1 MIRLRLMAATND
13 QSAGVRD
20 LIRAARSGKSDTIR
34 EVLLAAGVDVNA
46 SVVGHDGVTALIAA
60 CLNGHVVCVRL
71 LLLVPE
77 TDVNVTTDS
86 GCTALMAA
94 CQEGH
99 RECVDALLR
108 TGNVDVNHAEASGST
123 ALMLAAHYGHE
134 TIVALLLECEGVD
147 VCVSNCDGFTAL
159 HAAAQGGAT
168 SIVYMLI
175 TAGADASAT
184 NRFGL
189 TARAIATRTHGGDH
203 AITKMT
209 ASAERICSESVEFEV
224 ETDDGEVLVVV
235 AQQGWRSPSD
245 SPREREDPASPH
257 ELRLRVECEMAA
269 ERLREAEAK
278 AAAAEARAT
287 AAEARV
293 AQLNTLSPSEEGYR
307 LCLVCHERP
316 RERAPPC
323 GHCCVCSDCANHT
336 AVKFTCPVCREP
348 IPAGEWRPVFL

>member
-1 MIRLRLMAATND
+1 M
-13 QSAGVRD
+13 
-20 LIRAARSGKSDTIR
+20 
-34 EVLLAAGVDVNA
+34 
-46 SVVGHDGVTALIAA
+46 
-60 CLNGHVVCVRL
+60 
-71 LLLVPE
+71 
-77 TDVNVTTDS
+77 
-86 GCTALMAA
+86 
-94 CQEGH
+94 
-99 RECVDALLR
+99 
-108 TGNVDVNHAEASGST
+108 
-123 ALMLAAHYGHE
+123 
-134 TIVALLLECEGVD
+134 
-147 VCVSNCDGFTAL
+147 
-159 HAAAQGGAT
+159 
-168 SIVYMLI
+168 YMLI